1 MTDPNPDQVR
11 ASLQHIQTA
20 DQITEQYQPYFH
32 HGDGYAVATNGEASA
47 ELQPSEESRN
57 A

>member
-1 MTDPNPDQVR
+1 MTTPDPTQVEAALR
-11 ASLQHIQTA
+11 HIQSV

-32 HGDGYAVATNGEASA
+32 HNEGTLVHSAGEASA
-47 ELQPSEESRN
+47 ELQASEESRN